1 MLAQDLV
8 VAMNQCQ
15 LIVAARR
22 KVSYF
27 ANWGS
32 WISRNRALLQTAFDL
47 CFSRHND
54 GCLANSMEQEM
65 SEEKDDRLSDE
76 EARRLIKTI
85 EEVEKEEFDE
95 LESAKPE
102 KESPKKDEAA

>member
-1 MLAQDLV
+1 
-8 VAMNQCQ
+8 
-15 LIVAARR
+15 
-22 KVSYF
+22 
-27 ANWGS
+27 
-32 WISRNRALLQTAFDL
+32 
-47 CFSRHND
+47 
-54 GCLANSMEQEM
+54 M